1 MQEIL
6 KTNGSTAFAL
16 QTMITLFSSMA
27 YYDQLGQFDKWT
39 QAEVTFF
46 QTTQVPVGYIGFTV
60 VTVTVIAHC
69 ILVSYCVSLFLQKTT
84 LSRLGASWSA
94 VAQVATGDVMKYL
107 EQATQASDNDI
118 RARLKEDGEKSS
130 KACLEEVDGQVCIS
144 IIGKDEEK

>member
-1 MQEIL
+1 MQDIL
-6 KTNGSTAFAL
+6 KTNGSIAFAL

-27 YYDQLGQFDKWT
+27 YYDQLGHFDKWT

-46 QTTQVPVGYIGFTV
+46 QTAQVPVGYVGFTV

-69 ILVSYCVSLFLQKTT
+69 MLVAYCVSLFLQKTT

-94 VAQVATGDVMKYL
+94 VAQVATGDVKKYL

-118 RARLKEDGEKSS
+118 QARLKAEGKKSS
-130 KACLEEVDGQVCIS
+130 KVCLEEVDGQIAIS
-144 IIGKDEEK
+144 VMGKDKE